1 MFWKPIIAQPSST
14 RHHKTHDNQSD
25 SPSPWKKNGH
35 FAPHNG
41 TYVKTDL
48 RGREREKQWL
58 ELAMMTMM
66 KKILIWLQKEEKM
79 KEKQD
84 EQQRERVIRFF
95 DKSKSI

>member
-1 MFWKPIIAQPSST
+1 
-14 RHHKTHDNQSD
+14 
-25 SPSPWKKNGH
+25 
-35 FAPHNG
+35 
-41 TYVKTDL
+41 
-48 RGREREKQWL
+48 
-58 ELAMMTMM
+58 MMTMM